1 MANPPPPSAQ
11 ERDERI
17 CRERHVEKMDRL
29 RRAIARMSDAKTSD
43 ETRDKVSE
51 ELREEI
57 LSVEPL
63 RALKIT
69 LSWGGPSDGY
79 QLLFDK
85 DGDEALSG
93 VYWYADWYTYAETP
107 LSREELQWVQDAY
120 LGGEPALFFT

>member
-1 MANPPPPSAQ
+1 MG
-11 ERDERI
+11 
-17 CRERHVEKMDRL
+17 
-29 RRAIARMSDAKTSD
+29 DAKTSD
-43 ETRDKVSE
+43 EKRDKIGD

-85 DGDEALSG
+85 DGEEALSG
-93 VYWYADWYTYAETP
+93 VYWYADWFTYAETP

-120 LGGEPALFFT
+120 LAGEPSLYFQ